1 MSVAGKAKFVGV
13 DGCKA
18 GWLTVGF
25 APDGAYEVDVF
36 PTFGELVGHYEGA
49 SIILVDIPIGLRG
62 HGPEERLC
70 DTEARKRLGSPRSS
84 SVFPVPVRQALRQPT
99 YQAASQANHRIRG
112 KKISKQTW
120 AIAPKIAEVDD
131 VMRTHAV
138 GGGTAIREIHPEL
151 CFWALNRQKPMGN
164 RKKETEGIRERVGVL
179 ERHEPRTR
187 DILSAGLEASRA
199 AAAAD
204 DILDALAAAVTAR
217 LGYPDSLQTVPD
229 TPPEDEFGLPMEMVF
244 VDPDSLQSGPVN
256 KQGLAVTLEY
266 CAQCGYLPRAQWM
279 AGEILAALQDD
290 IASFALI
297 PGGGGCFEWSVDGE
311 VISSK
316 NATGRFPEVDQI
328 MELITNRL

>member
-25 APDGAYEVDVF
+25 ADGAYEVDVF

-256 KQGLAVTLEY
+256 EQGLTVTLEY

-279 AGEILAALQDD
+279 AGEILAALQTTLP
-290 IASFALI
+290 ASPSSPVVEAAS
-297 PGGGGCFEWSVDGE
+297 SVDGE

-328 MELITNRL
+328 MELIANRL